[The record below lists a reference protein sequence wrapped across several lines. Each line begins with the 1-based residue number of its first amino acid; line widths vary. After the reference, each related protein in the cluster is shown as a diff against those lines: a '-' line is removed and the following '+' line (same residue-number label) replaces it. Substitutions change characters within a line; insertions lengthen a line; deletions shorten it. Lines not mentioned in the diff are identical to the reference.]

1 MIGWEISIALIEGEF
16 HFTEPCD
23 IKYFDLPNI
32 NLLFFEG
39 KLGDNIDASGS
50 SSLCEATFFDI
61 QVQQN
66 DAYFIGDNMCPLTLL
81 GNVLRF
87 DFRRKV
93 DIQRL
98 CRLVRD
104 ETDVF
109 NHLCFYFVF

>member
-1 MIGWEISIALIEGEF
+1 ML
-16 HFTEPCD
+16 
-23 IKYFDLPNI
+23 
-32 NLLFFEG
+32 G
-39 KLGDNIDASGS
+39 KVV
-50 SSLCEATFFDI
+50 DI

-66 DAYFIGDNMCPLTLL
+66 IAYFIGDILCPLTLF
-81 GNVLRF
+81 GNALRF

-104 ETDVF
+104 ETDLF